1 MSINNNNTLEL
12 FIREKVL
19 LKDFVSYFNYFKN
32 NSNDILVEKKT

>member
-19 LKDFVSYFNYFKN
+19 LKGFDSYFNYFKN